1 MVVRGKV
8 LLSFIWLRLMFC
20 LPNSVCAVTKLAEIS
35 YQLGNIVEF

>member
-8 LLSFIWLRLMFC
+8 LVSFIWLMFC

-35 YQLGNIVEF
+35 YHLGNIVEF